1 MASVLYR
8 LGSMAARR
16 AWLVIVSWVVI
27 LGIGVGSFLAFAG
40 TLGNSFDIPGT
51 ASGAVTDELAET
63 LPDTAGG
70 TGTVVYTTT
79 DGSAFTDQQKQDI
92 SALATSAGDLPGV
105 ARVVDP
111 FAVTQ
116 QRADQAAQ
124 LASGDEQITSGR
136 AQLDAA
142 QQQLDAGKAQLDA
155 GQQQLTAARQ
165 QAEAAG
171 AQAAQLAPL
180 DAQQAQLDQ
189 QTQALQQQ
197 QATVDSS
204 RAQLDAGAEQA
215 ELGRTLLGLTDGIG
229 VVSDDGSTAI
239 VNVSFTDPRLELS
252 EETKQEA
259 IAHFQDSPVA
269 GTSVDFATDL
279 AQGVPEIFGIG
290 EVVGLVFAAIVLIVM
305 LGTLIAAALPI
316 VTAVV
321 GVGVGVTASLAFSGI
336 VDMASVTPVLGV
348 MLGLAVGIDYSLFIV
363 NRHRKQMLAGT
374 GVRESIGLANGTSG
388 TAVVFAGSTVIVA
401 LLALNITG
409 VPFLALMGT
418 VGAVC
423 VLVAVLVAITL
434 TPAVLGL
441 AGTRVLRKRDRAAA
455 SAAGRATH
463 PAEAAKALKPMS
475 TVRAVLTVVGTV
487 VALLVVAIPSLSMRL
502 GLPDGSSEPAG
513 STSQKAF
520 STVAAEFGEGA
531 NGPLLVVA
539 DVPAGLADDDLLA
552 TQVDVAQT
560 LHDLDDVV
568 AVAPVANTDDNTVLA
583 FQVLPQE
590 GPNSEST
597 ERLVQDIRALPELDG
612 GITLGVAGQAAT
624 NIDISEALAAVL
636 PLYLLVV
643 VGLSLLILIVVFRSI
658 LLPLIATGGFVLSL
672 FATYGLI
679 VAVFQFGWGASLI
692 GLENSGPI
700 LSFLPVIL
708 VGILFGLA
716 MDYQLFLASGMRE
729 AYVHGAEARLAV
741 MQGFR
746 AGRAVVTAAALIM
759 VSVFGGFVFSESTI
773 IRSIGFGLAF
783 GVLLDAFVVRMLLM
797 PALMHLLGR
806 SAWWLPRWLD
816 RILPDVDIEGAG
828 LERTHPH
835 ASAAAAAGA
844 TPDLPAGLPADGGH
858 GAHAAPPTTSTI
870 EAETAAAPPRD

>member
-70 TGTVVYTTT
+70 TGTVVYRTT
-79 DGSAFTDQQKQDI
+79 DGSAFTDEQKADI

-116 QRADQAAQ
+116 QRADLAAQ
-124 LASGDEQITSGR
+124 LSSGDDQITAGR
-136 AQLDAA
+136 TQLDQA

-171 AQAAQLAPL
+171 APAAQIAAL

-204 RAQLDAGAEQA
+204 RAQLESGAEQA

-229 VVSDDGSTAI
+229 VVSEDGSTAI
-239 VNVSFTDPRLELS
+239 VNISFTDPRLELS
-252 EETKQEA
+252 EETKEEA

-305 LGTLIAAALPI
+305 LGTLIAASLPI

-321 GVGVGVTASLAFSGI
+321 GVGVGVTASLAFSGV

-374 GVRESIGLANGTSG
+374 SVRESIGLANGTSG

-409 VPFLALMGT
+409 VPFLGLMGT

-455 SAAGRATH
+455 AEAGSAAH
-463 PAEAAKALKPMS
+463 SQEASKTLKPMS
-475 TVRAVLTVVGTV
+475 NARAVLTVLGTV
-487 VALLVVAIPSLSMRL
+487 VALLVIAIPSLSMRL

-513 STSQKAF
+513 STSERAF
-520 STVAAEFGEGA
+520 TTVADEFGEGA

-552 TQVDVAQT
+552 TQVEVAQA

-583 FQVLPQE
+583 FQVLPEE
-590 GPNSEST
+590 GPNSAST
-597 ERLVQDIRALPELDG
+597 EELVQDIRALPELDG

-679 VAVFQFGWGASLI
+679 VAVFQFGWGAGLI
-692 GLENSGPI
+692 GLESPGPI

-741 MQGFR
+741 VQGFR

-816 RILPDVDIEGAG
+816 RILPDVDIEGAA

-835 ASAAAAAGA
+835 TSAPAV
-844 TPDLPAGLPADGGH
+844 DLPAGLPADGGH
-858 GAHAAPPTTSTI
+858 GAHAAAPTTSTI
-870 EAETAAAPPRD
+870 QAETAAAPRD

>member
-27 LGIGVGSFLAFAG
+27 LGMGVGSFLAFAG

-51 ASGAVTDELAET
+51 ASGAVTDELART

-79 DGSAFTDQQKQDI
+79 DGSAFTDQQKADI

-124 LASGDEQITSGR
+124 LTSGDAQISAGR
-136 AQLDAA
+136 TQLDAA

-171 AQAAQLAPL
+171 APAAQIAAL
-180 DAQQAQLDQ
+180 DAQQAQLDA

-229 VVSDDGSTAI
+229 VVSADGSTAI

-259 IAHFQDSPVA
+259 IAHFQDAPVD
-269 GTSVDFATDL
+269 GTRVDFATDL

-321 GVGVGVTASLAFSGI
+321 GVGVGVTASLAFSGV

-374 GVRESIGLANGTSG
+374 GVRESIGLATGTSG

-455 SAAGRATH
+455 AEAGRAAH
-463 PAEAAKALKPMS
+463 PGEAAKALKPMS
-475 TVRAVLTVVGTV
+475 TARAVLTVVGTV

-513 STSQKAF
+513 STSQRAF
-520 STVAAEFGEGA
+520 TTVAAEFGEGA

-539 DVPAGLADDDLLA
+539 DVPSGVAADDLLA
-552 TQVDVAQT
+552 TQVDVAQA

-568 AVAPVANTDDNTVLA
+568 AVAPVANTDDGTVLA
-583 FQVLPQE
+583 FQVLPEE
-590 GPNSEST
+590 GPNSAST
-597 ERLVQDIRALPELDG
+597 EELVQDIRALPELDG
-612 GITLGVAGQAAT
+612 GISLGVAGQAAT

-692 GLENSGPI
+692 GLESSGPI

-741 MQGFR
+741 VQGFR

-816 RILPDVDIEGAG
+816 RILPDVDIEGAA
-828 LERTHPH
+828 LERSHPH
-835 ASAAAAAGA
+835 ASA
-844 TPDLPAGLPADGGH
+844 PDLPVGLPADGGH
-858 GAHAAPPTTSTI
+858 GAHAAPPTASTI
-870 EAETAAAPPRD
+870 QAETAAAPRD

>member
-70 TGTVVYTTT
+70 TGTVVYRTT
-79 DGSAFTDQQKQDI
+79 DGSAFTDEQKADI

-116 QRADQAAQ
+116 QRADLAAQ
-124 LASGDEQITSGR
+124 LSSGDDQITAGR
-136 AQLDAA
+136 TQLDQA

-171 AQAAQLAPL
+171 APAAQIAAL

-204 RAQLDAGAEQA
+204 RAQLESGAEQA

-229 VVSDDGSTAI
+229 VVSEDGSTAI
-239 VNVSFTDPRLELS
+239 VNISFTDPRLELS
-252 EETKQEA
+252 EETKEEA

-305 LGTLIAAALPI
+305 LGTLIAASLPI

-321 GVGVGVTASLAFSGI
+321 GVGVGVTASLAFSGV

-374 GVRESIGLANGTSG
+374 SVRESIGLANGTSG

-409 VPFLALMGT
+409 VPFLGLMGT

-455 SAAGRATH
+455 AEAGSAAH
-463 PAEAAKALKPMS
+463 SQEASKTLKPMS
-475 TVRAVLTVVGTV
+475 NARAVLTVLGTV
-487 VALLVVAIPSLSMRL
+487 VALLVIAIPSLSMRL

-513 STSQKAF
+513 STSERAF
-520 STVAAEFGEGA
+520 TTVADEFGEGA

-552 TQVDVAQT
+552 TQVEVAQA

-583 FQVLPQE
+583 FQVLPEE
-590 GPNSEST
+590 GPNSAST
-597 ERLVQDIRALPELDG
+597 EELVQDIRALPELDG

-679 VAVFQFGWGASLI
+679 VAVFQFGWGAGLI
-692 GLENSGPI
+692 GLESPGPI

-741 MQGFR
+741 VQGFR

-816 RILPDVDIEGAG
+816 RILPDVDIEGAA

-835 ASAAAAAGA
+835 TSAPAV
-844 TPDLPAGLPADGGH
+844 DLPAGLPADGGH
-858 GAHAAPPTTSTI
+858 GAHAA
-870 EAETAAAPPRD
+870 

>member
-51 ASGAVTDELAET
+51 ASGAVTDELAQT

-70 TGTVVYTTT
+70 TGTVVYRTT

-124 LASGDEQITSGR
+124 LSSGEEQITSGR
-136 AQLDAA
+136 IQLDAA
-142 QQQLDAGKAQLDA
+142 QQQLDAGKAQLEA

-171 AQAAQLAPL
+171 APAAQIAAL

-204 RAQLDAGAEQA
+204 RTQLESGAEQA

-259 IAHFQDSPVA
+259 IAHFQDSPVD

-363 NRHRKQMLAGT
+363 NRHRKQLLGGT
-374 GVRESIGLANGTSG
+374 GVRESIGLATGTSG

-455 SAAGRATH
+455 TAAGQATH
-463 PAEAAKALKPMS
+463 PAESAKALKPMS

-513 STSQKAF
+513 STSQQAF

-539 DVPAGLADDDLLA
+539 DVPAGLADADLLA
-552 TQVDVAQT
+552 TQVDVAQA

-583 FQVLPQE
+583 FQVLPKE
-590 GPNSEST
+590 GPNSAST

-692 GLENSGPI
+692 GLESSGPI

-741 MQGFR
+741 VQGFR

-816 RILPDVDIEGAG
+816 RILPDVDIEGAA

-835 ASAAAAAGA
+835 ASATTGIPA
-844 TPDLPAGLPADGGH
+844 TELPAGLPADGGH
-858 GAHAAPPTTSTI
+858 GAHAAPPTASTVR
-870 EAETAAAPPRD
+870 AETEAAPHER

>member
-51 ASGAVTDELAET
+51 ASGAVTDELAQT

-70 TGTVVYTTT
+70 TGTVVYRTA

-124 LASGDEQITSGR
+124 LSSGDDQITAGR
-136 AQLDAA
+136 TQLDQA

-171 AQAAQLAPL
+171 APAAQIAAL

-204 RAQLDAGAEQA
+204 RAQLESGAEQA

-229 VVSDDGSTAI
+229 VVSEDGSTAI

-252 EETKQEA
+252 EETKEEA

-305 LGTLIAAALPI
+305 LGTLIAASLPI

-321 GVGVGVTASLAFSGI
+321 GVGVGVTASLAFSGV

-409 VPFLALMGT
+409 VPFLGLMGT

-455 SAAGRATH
+455 AEAGSAAH
-463 PAEAAKALKPMS
+463 PQEASKTLKPMS
-475 TVRAVLTVVGTV
+475 NARAVLTVLGTV
-487 VALLVVAIPSLSMRL
+487 VALLVIAIPSLSMRL

-513 STSQKAF
+513 STSERAF
-520 STVAAEFGEGA
+520 TTVADEFGEGA

-552 TQVDVAQT
+552 TQVEVAQA

-583 FQVLPQE
+583 FQVLPEE
-590 GPNSEST
+590 GPNSAST
-597 ERLVQDIRALPELDG
+597 EELVQDIRALPELDG

-679 VAVFQFGWGASLI
+679 VAVFQFGWGAGLI
-692 GLENSGPI
+692 GLESPGPI

-741 MQGFR
+741 VQGFR

-759 VSVFGGFVFSESTI
+759 VSVFGGFIFSESTI

-816 RILPDVDIEGAG
+816 RILPDVDIEGAA

-835 ASAAAAAGA
+835 ASAPAV
-844 TPDLPAGLPADGGH
+844 DLPAGLPADGGH
-858 GAHAAPPTTSTI
+858 GAHAAAPTTSTI
-870 EAETAAAPPRD
+870 QAETAAAPRD